1 MENDEQKHLAK
12 YIKEFKRKTSAEDSN
27 LKMVEG
33 DVLNSTMVLLKGR
46 ETVFKA
52 FGSEIFLKFG
62 QSKYSEQ
69 SDQSDLSS
77 SDDKYTSLK
86 LYNYLNT

>member
-1 MENDEQKHLAK
+1 MENDEQNHLAK
-12 YIKEFKRKTSAEDSN
+12 YVKEFKRKTSTEDSN

-52 FGSEIFLKFG
+52 FGSEML
-62 QSKYSEQ
+62 
-69 SDQSDLSS
+69 
-77 SDDKYTSLK
+77 
-86 LYNYLNT
+86 